1 MPSGQTATQGVT
13 EGNSAYNKHASLQA
27 AGAALALPLLEK
39 AARAIDLGPPEQ
51 PLVIADYGSSQG
63 KNSLVPMQIA
73 IGVLRARAGPKR
85 PILVFHSDQPVN
97 DFNALFE
104 TLGSDP
110 GEYVGAD
117 RNVFPCAIGRSFYG
131 AVLPQDYAH
140 IGWSS
145 YAAHWLSRVPMTI
158 PGHFF
163 ATCSTGAVRE
173 AFARQARQDW
183 ESFLSLRARELRDEG
198 RLVVALPAV
207 NDDGSFGPA
216 ALMDHANAAL
226 SEMVDAGEIAPQERA
241 QMVVGNYVRQRRDL
255 LAPFT
260 PNGRFAGL
268 TVEHCAIDALHHPA
282 WVNFEK
288 HGDKDALAADLARF
302 FRATFVPSLAIALAG
317 SRRVEERRTFGDRLE
332 NRLRQRLARDPV
344 PSIYAVV
351 TFVAAKRGR

>member
-1 MPSGQTATQGVT
+1 MSSGHTASQGVT
-13 EGNSAYNKHASLQA
+13 EGKNAYNKHASLQA

-39 AARAIDLGPPEQ
+39 AAGAIDLGPPEQ

-63 KNSLVPMQIA
+63 RNSLAPMRTA
-73 IGVLRARAGPKR
+73 IGVLRARAGPER
-85 PILVFHSDQPVN
+85 PILVFHSDQPAN
-97 DFNALFE
+97 DFNALIE

-131 AVLPQDYAH
+131 AVLPRDYAH

-145 YAAHWLSRVPMTI
+145 YAAVWLSRVPTTI

-163 ATCSTGAVRE
+163 STCSTGAVRE

-183 ESFLSLRARELRDEG
+183 ESFLSLRARELRDGG
-198 RLVVALPAV
+198 RLVVVLPAV
-207 NDDGSFGPA
+207 NDDGSYGPA
-216 ALMDHANAAL
+216 ALLDHANAAL
-226 SEMVDAGEIAPQERA
+226 AEMADAGEITPQERA
-241 QMVVGNYVRQRRDL
+241 QMVVGSYVRQRRDL

-260 PNGRFAGL
+260 AGGRFAGL
-268 TVEHCAIDALHHPA
+268 TVEHCAIDALPHPA

-288 HGDKDALAADLARF
+288 HGDKDVLAVDLARF

-317 SRRVEERRTFGDRLE
+317 SGREEERQAFSDRLE
-332 NRLRQRLARDPV
+332 ERLRQRLAREPV
-344 PSIYAVV
+344 PSIYAVA
-351 TFVAAKRGR
+351 TFVAAKR

>member
-1 MPSGQTATQGVT
+1 MSSGHTASQGVT
-13 EGNSAYNKHASLQA
+13 EGKNAYNKHASLQA

-39 AARAIDLGPPEQ
+39 AAGAIDLGPPEQ

-63 KNSLVPMQIA
+63 RNSLAPMRTA
-73 IGVLRARAGPKR
+73 IGVLRARAGPER
-85 PILVFHSDQPVN
+85 PILVFHSDQPAN
-97 DFNALFE
+97 DFNALIE

-131 AVLPQDYAH
+131 AVLPRDYAH

-145 YAAHWLSRVPMTI
+145 YAAVWLSRVPTTI

-163 ATCSTGAVRE
+163 STCSTGAVRE

-183 ESFLSLRARELRDEG
+183 ESFLSLRARELRDGG
-198 RLVVALPAV
+198 RLVVVLPAV
-207 NDDGSFGPA
+207 NDDGSYGPA
-216 ALMDHANAAL
+216 ALLDHANAAL
-226 SEMVDAGEIAPQERA
+226 AEMADAGEITPQERA
-241 QMVVGNYVRQRRDL
+241 QMVIGSYVRQRRDL

-260 PNGRFAGL
+260 PGGRFAGL
-268 TVEHCAIDALHHPA
+268 TVEHCAIDALPHPA

-288 HGDKDALAADLARF
+288 HGDKDVLAVALARF

-317 SRRVEERRTFGDRLE
+317 SREEERQAFSDRLE
-332 NRLRQRLARDPV
+332 GRLKQRLAREPV
-344 PSIYAVV
+344 PSIYAVA